1 MPGGSGIR
9 ELCVCCGRVLF
20 LAETGCRWH
29 WVLGNHR
36 FRLEKAHLQRRRRTT
51 ASSSNMPLSVSVV
64 AVSVLVP
71 RGDRSRPGRELR
83 VEVLRGGGDGD
94 SVPVP
99 GRDQIGGKRTCCA
112 PVNLLRAPT
121 REYRACGRTCY
132 ARADLR
138 AAQADLLRHSGLV
151 GRRRRRNPS
160 LGGLVTREQTC
171 NRWHRSGRAT
181 PQWTCYARTG
191 LQAACGWTCCIRV
204 IVVTPQRMDSV
215 SRGAT
220 FPSLV

>member
-1 MPGGSGIR
+1 
-9 ELCVCCGRVLF
+9 
-20 LAETGCRWH
+20 
-29 WVLGNHR
+29 VLGNHR

-112 PVNLLRAPT
+112 TVNLLRAPT
-121 REYRACGRTCY
+121 REYRASGRTCY

-138 AAQADLLRHSGLV
+138 AAQADLLRPSGLV
-151 GRRRRRNPS
+151 GRRRRRDTRPEPPKHLPITTGGPRRPTTTLPLTQRSSTNAKGSMTAPEFHPS
-160 LGGLVTREQTC
+160 IFWNQVLI
-171 NRWHRSGRAT
+171 RACT
-181 PQWTCYARTG
+181 FTSPART
-191 LQAACGWTCCIRV
+191 CR
-204 IVVTPQRMDSV
+204 S
-215 SRGAT
+215 S
-220 FPSLV
+220 S